1 MFCTYACNGPHCFGF
16 LQRYFVGTDL
26 KESKALCGGFS
37 VHGFVKIVVRAS
49 LDRGVKSLGR
59 VGFESVESLGRGV
72 KSLGRVGFESV
83 ESLGRGVR
91 SLGRVGFES
100 VESLGRGV
108 RSLGRVGFESVESL
122 GTVGARL
129 ITGVRSLGR
138 VGFESVERLGRV
150 GVESVVEPCKVVVA
164 CKVQVEKDDVC

>member
-59 VGFESVESLGRGV
+59 VGFESVESLG
-72 KSLGRVGFESV
+72 
-83 ESLGRGVR
+83 
-91 SLGRVGFES
+91 
-100 VESLGRGV
+100 
-108 RSLGRVGFESVESL
+108 
-122 GTVGARL
+122 TVGARL